1 MYTEKPAAFSAADA
15 DLQRKIIARKKAEHA
30 RLAIEQM
37 ISEISTRFLNLPWH
51 EVDAGI
57 NDALEIMGML
67 AGVDR
72 SYLFLLFDNG
82 KNARNTHEWCAA
94 GVSSQ
99 IYNLQNVALADFPW
113 MAAKI
118 LAAETV
124 YIPRVAELPAAAAA
138 EKAMMQEQDIQSL
151 LVVPLTSAGR
161 VPGFLGFDAVKSEKI
176 WADEDVRMLH
186 IVGEIIVSARQRQQ
200 AEQALQESEAR
211 LRAIGNALPDIVFV
225 IDEEGRFVEILTSA
239 SNMTFLA
246 ADKLKG
252 QRFHEVFPPLLAE
265 RFLAAV
271 HETITSGE
279 SQLLECDLN
288 IPAGHR
294 WFEARTAPLPLKI
307 AGKNCTVFIAR
318 DITDRKRAD
327 ELQNQN
333 FYLQEELRSEMRYGE
348 MLGAAGAMQKVFH
361 AIEKVAATDSTVL
374 LLGETGTGKEL
385 FARAI
390 HNLSKRKDR
399 VMVKVN
405 CGALPAGLVESELFG
420 HEKGAFTG
428 ATERRKGRF
437 ELADNGTIFLDEIG
451 ELALETQVKLLRVLQ
466 EQEFERVGGDATL
479 QVNVRVIAATNRN
492 LDEDVRN
499 GTFRADLFYRLNIFP
514 ITVPAL
520 RERRED
526 IPLLANYFVGQ
537 FSRRLGKH
545 IHGLDPQALEKLQHY
560 HWPGNVRELA
570 NILER
575 AVILCPGKIL
585 QEKDLGELNEI
596 SRATENFLTLQE
608 AERRHILQA
617 LEKTGGVLA
626 GPKGAA
632 QMLGINRSTLWSRM
646 RKLGINLT
654 K

>member
-1 MYTEKPAAFSAADA
+1 MQPPETTLSTVSADWQKEITE
-15 DLQRKIIARKKAEHA
+15 RKKAEHA

-37 ISEISTRFLNLPWH
+37 ISEISTLFLNLPWH
-51 EVDAGI
+51 EIDVGI

-72 SYLFLLFDNG
+72 SYLFSLLDDG
-82 KNARNTHEWCAA
+82 KKARNTHEWCAP
-94 GVSSQ
+94 GVAPQ
-99 IYNLQNVALADFPW
+99 IQNLQEVPLTDFKWLHP
-113 MAAKI
+113 KI
-118 LAAETV
+118 LAAATV
-124 YIPRVAELPAAAAA
+124 YIPRVKALPPEAAV
-138 EKAMMQEQDIQSL
+138 EKAMLQAQDIQSL
-151 LVVPLTSAGR
+151 LIVPLTSSGR
-161 VPGFLGFDAVKSEKI
+161 VLGFLGFDAVKSEKV
-176 WADEDVRMLH
+176 WVEEDVRMLH
-186 IVGEIIVSARQRQQ
+186 VVGEIIVSAQQRRQ

-225 IDEEGRFVEILTSA
+225 ITEEGRFVEILTSA
-239 SNMTFLA
+239 DNMNFLA
-246 ADKLKG
+246 ADRLKG
-252 QRFHEVFPPLLAE
+252 QRFHEVFPPALAE

-271 HETITSGE
+271 HETITSGQ
-279 SQLLECDLN
+279 SQLLECDLKT
-288 IPAGHR
+288 PAGHR

-307 AGKNCTVFIAR
+307 DGKNCTVFIAR

-327 ELQNQN
+327 DLQNQN
-333 FYLQEELRSEMRYGE
+333 LYLQEELRSEMRYGE
-348 MLGAAGAMQKVFH
+348 MLGVSAAMQKVFH
-361 AIEKVAATDSTVL
+361 SLEKVAATDSTVL

-385 FARAI
+385 IARAI
-390 HNLSKRKDR
+390 HHLSARKDG

-437 ELADNGTIFLDEIG
+437 ELADNGTIFLDEVG
-451 ELALETQVKLLRVLQ
+451 ELPPETQVKLLRVLQ
-466 EQEFERVGGDATL
+466 EQQFERVGGDETL
-479 QVNVRVIAATNRN
+479 QVNVRVIAATNRH
-492 LDEDVRN
+492 LEEEVRH
-499 GTFRADLFYRLNIFP
+499 GAFRPDLFYRLNIFP
-514 ITVPAL
+514 IAVPAL

-545 IHGLDPQALEKLQHY
+545 INGLDLQAVEKLQHY
-560 HWPGNVRELA
+560 PWPGNVRELA

-585 QEKDLGELNEI
+585 QEKDLGELHETAP
-596 SRATENFLTLQE
+596 ATENFLTLQE

-617 LEKTGGVLA
+617 LEKTNGVLA
-626 GPKGAA
+626 GPHGAA
-632 QMLGINRSTLWSRM
+632 QLLGLNRSTLWSRM
-646 RKLGINLT
+646 KKLDINLT

>member
-1 MYTEKPAAFSAADA
+1 MQSEKTNSSTVTVDWQKEITE
-15 DLQRKIIARKKAEHA
+15 RKKAEHA

-37 ISEISTRFLNLPWH
+37 ISEISTLFLNLPWH
-51 EVDAGI
+51 EIDIGI

-72 SYLFLLFDNG
+72 SYLFSLMDDG
-82 KNARNTHEWCAA
+82 KKARNTHEWCAP
-94 GVSSQ
+94 GVTPQ
-99 IYNLQNVALADFPW
+99 IQNLQEVPLMDFKWLHP
-113 MAAKI
+113 KI
-118 LAAETV
+118 LAAATV
-124 YIPRVAELPAAAAA
+124 YIPRVKALPPEAAV
-138 EKAMMQEQDIQSL
+138 EKAMLQEQDIQSL
-151 LVVPLTSAGR
+151 LIVPLTSSGR
-161 VPGFLGFDAVKSEKI
+161 VLGFLGFDAVKSEKF
-176 WADEDVRMLH
+176 WVEEDVRMLH
-186 IVGEIIVSARQRQQ
+186 VVGEIIVSAQQRRQ

-225 IDEEGRFVEILTSA
+225 ITEEGRFVEILTSA
-239 SNMTFLA
+239 DNLNFLA
-246 ADKLKG
+246 ANKLKG
-252 QRFHEVFPPLLAE
+252 QRFHEVFPPALAD
-265 RFLAAV
+265 RFLTAV
-271 HETITSGE
+271 HETITSGQ
-279 SQLLECDLN
+279 SQLLECDLKT
-288 IPAGHR
+288 PVGQR

-307 AGKNCTVFIAR
+307 DGKNCTVFIAR

-327 ELQNQN
+327 DLQNQN
-333 FYLQEELRSEMRYGE
+333 LYLQEELRREMRYGE
-348 MLGAAGAMQKVFH
+348 MLGVSAAMQKVFH
-361 AIEKVAATDSTVL
+361 SLEKVAATDSTVL

-385 FARAI
+385 IARAI
-390 HNLSKRKDR
+390 HRLSARKDG

-437 ELADNGTIFLDEIG
+437 ELADNGTIFLDEVG
-451 ELALETQVKLLRVLQ
+451 ELPPETQVKLLRVLQ
-466 EQEFERVGGDATL
+466 EQQFERVGGDETL
-479 QVNVRVIAATNRN
+479 QVNVRVIAATNRH
-492 LDEDVRN
+492 LEEEVRN
-499 GTFRADLFYRLNIFP
+499 GAFRPDLFYRLNIFP
-514 ITVPAL
+514 IAVPAL

-537 FSRRLGKH
+537 FSCRLGKH
-545 IHGLDPQALEKLQHY
+545 ITGLDLQAVEKLQHY
-560 HWPGNVRELA
+560 PWPGNVRELA

-585 QEKDLGELNEI
+585 QEKDLGELHETAHA
-596 SRATENFLTLQE
+596 SENFLTSQE

-626 GPKGAA
+626 GPHGAA
-632 QMLGINRSTLWSRM
+632 QLLGLKRSTLWSRM